1 MADLIPT
8 FALIAAL
15 VFLAVALFS
24 RNRLAQSQAVLADVS
39 SRVEALSK
47 QNKQLEQQLRSAQE
61 NADKYRQQSAQ
72 ADKQLEDAKQKLSDR
87 TVEWN
92 RLKTELEDGQKHYA
106 LQREHLDEQVEM
118 LIHQ

>member
-47 QNKQLEQQLRSAQE
+47 QNKQLEQQNRNAQE

-72 ADKQLEDAKQKLSDR
+72 ADKQLEDAKQKLYVNR
-87 TVEWN
+87 GFGFIGYPGRVGILAEITVI
-92 RLKTELEDGQKHYA
+92 EL
-106 LQREHLDEQVEM
+106 V
-118 LIHQ
+118 